1 MQPKIAEIAERIR
14 ALREIM
20 EISPEEMAR
29 ATGVSTEEYLEL
41 EKGEQDFSFTF
52 LFNCAERFGVDMIE
66 IITGENPHLSG
77 YCLVRKGTGLPIKR
91 RQGFKYE
98 HLAATF
104 RDKISEPFLVTAPY
118 LEAEQDKPIALSVH
132 EGQEFDYILSGS
144 LKFVHDNRIEI
155 LHAGDSVYYDSGI
168 GHGMIATGG
177 QDCVFISVVMRRVD

>member
-20 EISPEEMAR
+20 EIPPEEMAR

-118 LEAEQDKPIALSVH
+118 S
-132 EGQEFDYILSGS
+132 
-144 LKFVHDNRIEI
+144 
-155 LHAGDSVYYDSGI
+155 
-168 GHGMIATGG
+168 
-177 QDCVFISVVMRRVD
+177 

>member
-1 MQPKIAEIAERIR
+1 MQPNITEIAERIR

-20 EISPEEMAR
+20 EISPAEMAR
-29 ATGVSTEEYLEL
+29 TTGVSEEEYTTLEAG
-41 EKGEQDFSFTF
+41 EKDFSFTF

-66 IITGENPHLSG
+66 ILTGENPHLSG
-77 YCLVRKGTGLPIKR
+77 YCMVRKGTGLPIKR

-118 LEAEQDKPIALSVH
+118 IAEEQENPIALSVH

-144 LKFVHDNRIEI
+144 LKFVYGDHAEI
-155 LHAGDSVYYDSGI
+155 LQAGDSVYYDSGK
-168 GHGMIATGG
+168 GHGMIAVGG
-177 QDCVFISVVMRRVD
+177 EDCVFISVVMRRAD